1 MTKCDFCTKSLPNGE
16 CWWNSIA
23 RESDCKIAIKNM
35 VEALKGNN
43 SEKKGRWNRWIET

>member
-1 MTKCDFCTKSLPNGE
+1 MTKCDFCTKSSPDGR
-16 CWWNSIA
+16 CYWTSVMT

-43 SEKKGRWNRWIET
+43 SEKKGRWNR